1 MIRPAHW
8 LQLAA
13 AAAPTADHPRQEAL
27 YIERRSVSN
36 PDSNREQVGSPTL
49 YQLSYGTDGL
59 DCLLAFPRCGVA
71 SGWSKFSS
79 KWLNK
84 KFVQFSS
91 PASSRWWT
99 VRSVQFGPRRLSD
112 SVQFVQFS
120 SRTVPALSVTLTLA
134 GNRYYN
140 ILDSTRGDDV
150 TPSSLAPDV
159 TPLDRVRTKAP
170 VKKQRAAC
178 YGMKLMIPE
187 FKVLR
192 QPLRVRLVS
201 LRSDLWP
208 ENDIS
213 KVNRGL
219 PRSFYLWWSHMS
231 FFGLLC
237 PLRLFDASIS
247 HLKFIF
253 SFIWVVA
260 NPQNDN

>member
-1 MIRPAHW
+1 M
-8 LQLAA
+8 
-13 AAAPTADHPRQEAL
+13 
-27 YIERRSVSN
+27 
-36 PDSNREQVGSPTL
+36 
-49 YQLSYGTDGL
+49 
-59 DCLLAFPRCGVA
+59 
-71 SGWSKFSS
+71 
-79 KWLNK
+79 
-84 KFVQFSS
+84 QFSS

-99 VRSVQFGPRRLSD
+99 VRSVQFGARRLSD

-170 VKKQRAAC
+170 VKKKTAC
-178 YGMKLMIPE
+178 CL
-187 FKVLR
+187 LR
-192 QPLRVRLVS
+192 DEADDTRIQGPASAIAVRLVS

-219 PRSFYLWWSHMS
+219 PRSFTCDEVICHFSGFCAPAIVWCADFAFEIHFFIHIGRGKSPKWQLKKKYS
-231 FFGLLC
+231 FWILTPKMVRRGGE
-237 PLRLFDASIS
+237 R
-247 HLKFIF
+247 
-253 SFIWVVA
+253 
-260 NPQNDN
+260 